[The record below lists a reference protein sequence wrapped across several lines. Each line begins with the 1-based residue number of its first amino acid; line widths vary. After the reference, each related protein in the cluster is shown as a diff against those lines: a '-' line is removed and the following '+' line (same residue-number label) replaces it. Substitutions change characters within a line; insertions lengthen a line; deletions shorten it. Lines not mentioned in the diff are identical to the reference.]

1 MRDTINKAAR
11 RIPAWSLYLAGFAL
25 AAWTIYAALA
35 TPDPAKVLERDLGT
49 RGLQILI
56 ATLCITPLR
65 WGGVNLLKFRRALG
79 LMGFMFIALHF
90 LTWSLLD
97 LGLRWDVILTDLTKR
112 PYIIIGFAAF
122 LALIPLAVTSNNPS
136 IKRLGALRWKRLH
149 WLAYPATLLGAVHFV
164 MIGKVYTA
172 ESALYFAAVALL
184 LAARWI
190 KAQQRTRVAA

>member
-122 LALIPLAVTSNNPS
+122 LALTPLAVTSNNPS

>member
-11 RIPAWSLYLAGFAL
+11 RIPAWTLYLAGFAL

-122 LALIPLAVTSNNPS
+122 LALIPLAATSNNAS

-149 WLAYPATLLGAVHFV
+149 WLAYPATLLGAMHFV
-164 MIGKVYTA
+164 MIGKVYTV

-184 LAARWI
+184 LAARWV
-190 KAQQRTRVAA
+190 KSQQRARITA